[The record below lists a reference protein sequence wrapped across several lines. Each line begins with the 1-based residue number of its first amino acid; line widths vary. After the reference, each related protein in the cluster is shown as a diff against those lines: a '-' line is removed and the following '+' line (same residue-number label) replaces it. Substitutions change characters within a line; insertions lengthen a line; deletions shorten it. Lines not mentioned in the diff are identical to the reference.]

1 MYSIHATVRRRPH
14 SCPYVQSWWDTSTD
28 AFFITLAQEDA
39 HKTDICFP
47 LKHSIGYLIFIPKW
61 PSLATGVLACSN
73 QIVPHKDKQPH
84 VIYFYQQGMIL
95 LAVGSELD
103 HILHFYVYFRAP
115 LTFTWWNIVTS
126 LWLNELFFLLKKKK
140 KVHYKERH
148 QSRAAQWLSI
158 VVKEVKMMT
167 NTYFDTK
174 RNRNMINDSVQRD
187 NTSMLNGLCFVFFLF
202 NKTAAIHN
210 GDKWCKAGNPIL

>member
-1 MYSIHATVRRRPH
+1 M
-14 SCPYVQSWWDTSTD
+14 
-28 AFFITLAQEDA
+28 TLSR
-39 HKTDICFP
+39 HW
-47 LKHSIGYLIFIPKW
+47 S
-61 PSLATGVLACSN
+61 PSLQQSDWATQRQTTTCHLFLSARYDIARSWKWTWPYTAFLCIFQSTADIYVMKYSH
-73 QIVPHKDKQPH
+73 VPMIKW
-84 VIYFYQQGMIL
+84 VIFP
-95 LAVGSELD
+95 AE
-103 HILHFYVYFRAP
+103 
-115 LTFTWWNIVTS
+115 
-126 LWLNELFFLLKKKK
+126 EKK
-140 KVHYKERH
+140 KVYYKERH